1 MSETLQALLQFVGVT
16 LMALITVNTVR
27 LVIDMC
33 GPEGVE
39 GVRKMRE
46 RLFKD

>member
-1 MSETLQALLQFVGVT
+1 MELVHVLLRFAGVT
-16 LMALITVNTVR
+16 LMALITVCTVR
-27 LVIDMC
+27 LVIEMC

-46 RLFKD
+46 RLFRD